1 MARIRTIKP
10 EFWED
15 EKIAKLPFPC
25 RLFYIGCWNFADD
38 LGVIKSNA
46 TLLKSWIFPYDED
59 LRVSEI
65 KKWIDALVDARM
77 FVPIIS
83 NGESYYIIRTFRN
96 HQVLDKRYERSYL
109 PKGLAHKMIEDALRD
124 SIETTMCSHSN
135 HIVNTTAEMEMEMEK
150 EYKEKE
156 LSNDSPTKKETS
168 SFPQA
173 ENKFFEDDTPQEKV
187 DYNRIV
193 DMYHKACPDY
203 PRLIKLSDKRKAKIR
218 VRFEEMKYDYK
229 TVATI
234 FCKMQASKFLKGD
247 NKNGWMVGKTKMKDW
262 KAAVRTW
269 ERNRQ
274 NTTSAIGQSGAKV
287 TPNGLKLGK
296 GEWITQDGRRTYG
309 TGRANIPMDAPPRP
323 SEQYS
328 WSAETNKWIIL

>member
-109 PKGLAHKMIEDALRD
+109 PKGLAHKLIEEALRD

-135 HIVNTTAEMEMEMEK
+135 HIVTTAAEMEMEMEK
-150 EYKEKE
+150 ENKERE
-156 LSNDSPTKKETS
+156 LSNDNPPKKETS

-173 ENKFFEDDTPQEKV
+173 EPKFFEDDKPSEKI
-187 DYNRIV
+187 DYDRIV
-193 DMYHKACPDY
+193 DLYHKACPSY
-203 PRLIKLSDKRKAKIR
+203 PKLIKLSDKRKTKIR
-218 VRFEEMKYDYK
+218 VRFEEMKYDYQ
-229 TVATI
+229 TIATI
-234 FCKMQASKFLKGD
+234 FCKMEASKFLKGD
-247 NKNGWMVGKTKMKDW
+247 NKNGWKATFDW
-262 KAAVRTW
+262 VLENANNWVKVLEGQYDNKQEQKPTSSPPAGVQLGYG
-269 ERNRQ
+269 ER
-274 NTTSAIGQSGAKV
+274 IV
-287 TPNGLKLGK
+287 
-296 GEWITQDGRRTYG
+296 DGRRTYG
-309 TGRANIPMDAPPRP
+309 TGKSTIPMNAPPRP
-323 SEQYS
+323 GDGYS
-328 WSAETNKWIIL
+328 WSAEGNKWVY

>member
-247 NKNGWMVGKTKMKDW
+247 NKNGWKASFDW
-262 KAAVRTW
+262 VFENANNWVKVLEGQYDNKEPQPTQ
-269 ERNRQ
+269 Q
-274 NTTSAIGQSGAKV
+274 NSGV
-287 TPNGLKLGK
+287 KLGK

-328 WSAETNKWIIL
+328 WSAETNKWMVL